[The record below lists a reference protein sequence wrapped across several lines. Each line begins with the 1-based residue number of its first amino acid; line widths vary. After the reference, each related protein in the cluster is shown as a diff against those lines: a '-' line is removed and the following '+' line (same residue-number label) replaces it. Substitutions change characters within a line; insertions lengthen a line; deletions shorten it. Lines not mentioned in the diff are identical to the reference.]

1 MAGNIKGITIEIGAD
16 VQPLNKALEGVNK
29 NSKNIQTELKQVER
43 LLKLDPTNVTLLAQK
58 QDLLTKAIDNTS
70 DKLNT
75 LKEAE
80 KQVQAQFEK
89 GEVSEEQYR
98 ALQREVI
105 STEQNLRGLENQLS
119 DVRSETDKMSTATD
133 GASRDLHTFG
143 SAVSDAGKEVDKLG
157 DEADKAGSKALSFGD
172 VLSAN
177 MVSDIA
183 IDLVKDLASAMAELS
198 RQLDSASGQIQA
210 SLGLTAKEA
219 EELTEI
225 AKDVWTNGFGEDI
238 TDVTDNLAIVRQ
250 ILGDMSDD
258 ELENILKKAFIVNDV
273 FGVDIPESV
282 RAVKTLMQNFG
293 ITADEAFDLITV
305 GYQKGLNFSDEF
317 IDTINEYSV
326 QFKGLGLSAEESFNL
341 IYQGTQEG
349 AWNIDKIADAM
360 GEFNKRII
368 DGSTTTSDGLKMIGL
383 NADEINQKLADGS
396 MSSVEAMQLVIEK
409 LTETDDRVLQNVA
422 GTALFGTQW
431 EDSGKDVILS
441 LGNIEEGLG
450 KVTGATE
457 KAGQAASDNIDNKFN
472 QSIRRLENNLEPAS
486 TKLMELGSYLMDEFS
501 EDMEMGKLR
510 TEQLSETFEKLKEK
524 ASELSATIQTKF
536 ENIRKT
542 ISEKMESAKKTVSDG
557 IEKIKGF
564 FDFEWSLP
572 KIKLP
577 HFDIKGKFSL
587 SPPQAPSFSVNW
599 YKTGAIFNSPSVIGV
614 GEAGSEAVLPIEKI
628 DGIIASALAKAGG
641 GGGGSVI
648 VENMYVRNAND
659 VNLIAQELYRLQS
672 QNSRG
677 RGIK

>member
-1 MAGNIKGITIEIGAD
+1 MASNIKGITIEIGAD

-29 NSKNIQTELKQVER
+29 NSKNIQAELKQVER

-105 STEQNLRGLENQLS
+105 STEQNLRGLETQLS
-119 DVRSETDKMSTATD
+119 DVRSETDKMSNATD
-133 GASRDLHTFG
+133 GASRDLHTFS
-143 SAVSDAGKEVDKLG
+143 SAVSDAGKDVDKLG
-157 DEADKAGSKALSFGD
+157 DQADNAGNKALSFGD

-183 IDLVKDLASAMAELS
+183 IDLVKELASAMAELS

-219 EELTEI
+219 EELTEV
-225 AKDVWTNGFGEDI
+225 ARDVWTDGFGEDI

-250 ILGDMSDD
+250 NLGDMSDV
-258 ELENILKKAFIVNDV
+258 ELQNILEKAYIVKDV
-273 FGVDIPESV
+273 FGADIPESI
-282 RAVKTLMQNFG
+282 RAVKTIMQNFG
-293 ITADEAFDLITV
+293 LTAEEAFDLITI
-305 GYQKGLNFSDEF
+305 GYQNGLNFSDEF

-326 QFKGLGLSAEESFNL
+326 QFSDMGLSAEDAFAL
-341 IYQGTQEG
+341 LKQGVDNG
-349 AWNIDKIADAM
+349 ALSLDKVADSM
-360 GEFNKRII
+360 KEFNIRIK
-368 DGSTTTSDGLKMIGL
+368 DGSDTTIEGLSLLGI
-383 NADEINQKLADGS
+383 NADEVTRKLADGS
-396 MSSVEAMQLVIEK
+396 MTSADAMQLVIGK
-409 LTETDDRVLQNVA
+409 LAETDDKVTQNKA
-422 GTALFGTQW
+422 GVDLFGTQW
-431 EDSGKDVILS
+431 EDTGADVILS
-441 LGNIEEGLG
+441 LGGIEEGLG

-457 KAGQAASDNIDNKFN
+457 KAGDAASDNIDNKFN
-472 QSIRRLENNLEPAS
+472 QSIRRLEDNLEPVSTGLMQLAS
-486 TKLMELGSYLMDEFS
+486 YIMDQFS
-501 EDMEMGKLR
+501 EDMEMGRLR
-510 TEQLSETFEKLKEK
+510 IDQLQEAFGNLKEG
-524 ASELSATIQTKF
+524 AGELRSNIETKF
-536 ENIRKT
+536 EDIRKS
-542 ISEKMESAKKTVSDG
+542 ISDKMEDAKRTVSNAA
-557 IEKIKGF
+557 KILKGLF
-564 FDFEWSLP
+564 NFEWSLP

-587 SPPQAPSFSVNW
+587 YPPSTPKFDVNW

-628 DGIIASALAKAGG
+628 DGIIASALEKAGG
-641 GGGGSVI
+641 SGGGSVI
-648 VENMYVRNAND
+648 VQNMYVRNKND
-659 VNLIAQELYRLQS
+659 VDLVAQELYRLQQ